1 MFEVV
6 VKNVYMRKE
15 PDYKTE
21 SSPFFVKDH
30 KFRSMRV

>member
-6 VKNVYMRKE
+6 VKNVYMRK